1 MEQNI
6 LKKFAALDAD
16 VLCQCKTIT
25 QPLGFTPY
33 FHNHDGCEILL
44 ILGGILDFYTES
56 GGARLERGDLVCI
69 NEYDFHR
76 ADVVTK
82 GQYDRIVINVR
93 HNHLARIS
101 TSRTD
106 FTACFQPNPL
116 NPIKMTHLSEDKIT
130 ELSGYAQALEES
142 LAQEKIGDELVAD
155 AFLKLIMVMIE
166 RQLLKQGVPVRTNS
180 VPWLVAETFSYI
192 EDHLS
197 EEITLKK
204 LEEHVHHNGTY
215 ISRCFKQITGI
226 TLQQFIIA
234 KKIMLSCRLLRE
246 GNAPCDVCYMT
257 GFNNY
262 SNYSRTFSKQMG
274 ISPKKYQIENR

>member
-1 MEQNI
+1 M
-6 LKKFAALDAD
+6 
-16 VLCQCKTIT
+16 
-25 QPLGFTPY
+25 
-33 FHNHDGCEILL
+33 
-44 ILGGILDFYTES
+44 S
-56 GGARLERGDLVCI
+56 
-69 NEYDFHR
+69 
-76 ADVVTK
+76 
-82 GQYDRIVINVR
+82 
-93 HNHLARIS
+93 
-101 TSRTD
+101 
-106 FTACFQPNPL
+106 
-116 NPIKMTHLSEDKIT
+116 
-130 ELSGYAQALEES
+130 
-142 LAQEKIGDELVAD
+142 D
-155 AFLKLIMVMIE
+155 AFLKLIMVMIV
-166 RQLLKQGVPVRTNS
+166 RQFLKQGVPGRTNI

-274 ISPKKYQIENR
+274 ISPKKYKIENR

>member
-44 ILGGILDFYTES
+44 ILGGMLDFYTES

-155 AFLKLIMVMIE
+155 AFLKLIMVMIV
-166 RQLLKQGVPVRTNS
+166 RQFLKQGVPGRTNI